1 MPATNTTAVQ
11 STLIVTNVK
20 LSIADK
26 TERLHRVKYTIQSEG
41 TFNGII
47 VVDSS
52 LQDQTEARSAGI
64 LGMMTSSAIH
74 LPNDTTGPND
84 TTESLGSWH
93 SLGNKAKVCHDDSN
107 N

>member
-1 MPATNTTAVQ
+1 MPPTNTTAVQ

-26 TERLHRVKYTIQSEG
+26 TERLHRVKYTIQSKG

-52 LQDQTEARSAGI
+52 LQDQTEVRSAGI

-74 LPNDTTGPND
+74 LPND